1 MSYHRPMRIT
11 VEDAEIINEMPSNSS
26 SSSNYSTDWS
36 SNIESSH
43 SNHTSNHSSFYNKEP
58 LNISPLSAMSYSPQ
72 RRVPTANRI
81 AQIAN
86 IVTDVLPF
94 QTNEDNLSLPTHFSE
109 NSTINSSVNSHES
122 MQRFNLHCCFIN
134 FVNIFI
140 FSLFSILNKTKLNS
154 RNPNDISWSFY
165 AITPYPECKDT
176 RSEIWRLISY
186 SFVHADITHL
196 LGNAIGVMATTL
208 NLNRLQKFSSITIVY
223 FICII
228 NGALSHYLTNPYM
241 GVIGASGGVFGLAGS
256 NISAIIYD
264 YDSLSPQEIVYFYF
278 FKGLFIMIDLISY
291 KFMYS
296 DKIAYQTH
304 WYCYLF
310 GILTGFIFYDYK
322 VKKKYK
328 DNIRFASL
336 FLFCYINSLLL
347 YHYVFDYPT
356 EYSFNYFKITKE
368 NNCCY
373 ESLHFH
379 SIDNS
384 TFKCTN

>member
-1 MSYHRPMRIT
+1 M
-11 VEDAEIINEMPSNSS
+11 
-26 SSSNYSTDWS
+26 
-36 SNIESSH
+36 
-43 SNHTSNHSSFYNKEP
+43 
-58 LNISPLSAMSYSPQ
+58 
-72 RRVPTANRI
+72 
-81 AQIAN
+81 
-86 IVTDVLPF
+86 
-94 QTNEDNLSLPTHFSE
+94 PTHFSE

-140 FSLFSILNKTKLNS
+140 FSLFSILNKSKLNS

-264 YDSLSPQEIVYFYF
+264 YDSLSPQEIVYFP
-278 FKGLFIMIDLISY
+278 D
-291 KFMYS
+291 
-296 DKIAYQTH
+296 
-304 WYCYLF
+304 
-310 GILTGFIFYDYK
+310 
-322 VKKKYK
+322 
-328 DNIRFASL
+328 
-336 FLFCYINSLLL
+336 
-347 YHYVFDYPT
+347 
-356 EYSFNYFKITKE
+356 
-368 NNCCY
+368 
-373 ESLHFH
+373 
-379 SIDNS
+379 
-384 TFKCTN
+384 